1 MLSLILP
8 ARKQNNISSSS
19 SSSSSKQV
27 EILEDDVITVDTTNG
42 NNTTR
47 DRRNG
52 NGQMNVVMNNLTK
65 TNSLQNSPPQRC
77 ASTAT
82 EILDLTLDE

>member
-1 MLSLILP
+1 MNYS
-8 ARKQNNISSSS
+8 ADSKRRIS
-19 SSSSSKQV
+19 QDTG
-27 EILEDDVITVDTTNG
+27 EYFLILEDDVITVDTTNG
-42 NNTTR
+42 NNTNR